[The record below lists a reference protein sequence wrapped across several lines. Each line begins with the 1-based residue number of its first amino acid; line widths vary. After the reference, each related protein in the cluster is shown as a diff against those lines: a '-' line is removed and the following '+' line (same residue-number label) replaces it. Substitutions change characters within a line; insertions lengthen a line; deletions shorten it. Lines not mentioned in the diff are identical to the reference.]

1 MLPRASYRP
10 VPQGG
15 QGGRSALRCDN
26 VELKRP
32 PPLRPGSLVAVC
44 APASPFDRDEL
55 FRGLAWLRIRYRLR
69 LSSSILARTGYT
81 AGDDARRAGELAAAM
96 ADPDIEA
103 IVCARGG
110 YGAMRI
116 IDDLPWDAFAGHPKW
131 MVGFSDVTALHVVAN
146 ARGICSLHASNVAG
160 LGRAITAA
168 ERASLIHG
176 LEGLPVASW
185 TDLAPIHTPIRGG
198 GAGKAARGPLV
209 GGNLSLLAAMAAGNR
224 LAIPD
229 GAILAIEDVTER
241 PYRLDRMVTSL
252 RLGGHLARLSAIVLG
267 GFTQCDAGPDGVTA
281 FEVLARCTED
291 LGIPV
296 VASAPFGHG
305 APNHA
310 FVLGATATLDAA
322 TLRFE

>member
-1 MLPRASYRP
+1 
-10 VPQGG
+10 V
-15 QGGRSALRCDN
+15 DFI
-26 VELKRP
+26 RP

-55 FRGLAWLRIRYRLR
+55 FRGLAWLRMRYRLR

-81 AGDDARRAGELAAAM
+81 AGDDARRSAELAGAM
-96 ADPDIEA
+96 NDPEIAA

-116 IDDLPWDAFAGHPKW
+116 IDELPWDAFVARPKW
-131 MVGFSDVTALHVVAN
+131 LVGFSDVTALHVIAN
-146 ARGICSLHASNVAG
+146 ARGICSLHASNVTG
-160 LGRAITAA
+160 LGRSVTAA

-176 LEGLPVASW
+176 LEGLPMPAWRALES
-185 TDLAPIHTPIRGG
+185 IHRGSSG
-198 GAGKAARGPLV
+198 VSARGPLV
-209 GGNLSLLAAMAAGNR
+209 GGNLALLVGMAAGNR
-224 LAIPD
+224 LAIPE

-241 PYRLDRMVTSL
+241 PYRLDRMLTSM

-281 FEVLARCTED
+281 VEVLARCTAG

-296 VASAPFGHG
+296 VAGAPFGHG

-310 FVLGATATLDAA
+310 FVLGATATLHAPDAPDA
-322 TLRFE
+322 PTLSFD

>member
-1 MLPRASYRP
+1 VVKGHSRNYAAAA
-10 VPQGG
+10 V
-15 QGGRSALRCDN
+15 DFI
-26 VELKRP
+26 RP

-55 FRGLAWLRIRYRLR
+55 FRGLAWLSMRYRLR

-81 AGDDARRAGELAAAM
+81 AGDDARRSAELAGAMNDPEVAA
-96 ADPDIEA
+96 I
-103 IVCARGG
+103 ICARGG

-116 IDDLPWDAFAGHPKW
+116 IDELPWDAFAARPKW
-131 MVGFSDVTALHVVAN
+131 LVGFSDVTALHVIAT
-146 ARGICSLHASNVAG
+146 ARGICSLHASNVTG
-160 LGRAITAA
+160 LGRSITAA

-176 LEGLPVASW
+176 LEGLPMPAW
-185 TDLAPIHTPIRGG
+185 TALEAIHRGSSG
-198 GAGKAARGPLV
+198 VAARGPLV
-209 GGNLSLLAAMAAGNR
+209 GGNLALLVGMAAGNR
-224 LAIPD
+224 LAIPE

-241 PYRLDRMVTSL
+241 PYRLDRMLTSM

-281 FEVLARCTED
+281 VDVLARCTAG

-310 FVLGATATLDAA
+310 FVLGATATLQA
-322 TLRFE
+322 TTLSFD